1 MVWVQGHHGSE
12 EYDSKC
18 TYVYVYYVCMYV
30 CKYVCMYVCMY
41 VQSVCH
47 VTCTDRTLLSI
58 GCYVGSQAS
67 AWTKFEDE
75 TTEDLEGHVFAP
87 VSLLTSS
94 QHKCGHQRNRNSE
107 GILL

>member
-1 MVWVQGHHGSE
+1 M
-12 EYDSKC
+12 
-18 TYVYVYYVCMYV
+18 YVCMYV
-30 CKYVCMYVCMY
+30 CTI
-41 VQSVCH
+41 SH
-47 VTCTDRTLLSI
+47 VTCIGRTLLSSSI
-58 GCYVGSQAS
+58 GYCVGSQAS

-94 QHKCGHQRNRNSE
+94 QHECGNQRSRNSE